1 MMSMLPMLQ
10 TPAPTPPVIVQAPPS
25 IPMDP
30 NLLVNQIIPLVGM
43 VVGIVAVVLV
53 ARWFFNSP
61 VGEAIAE
68 GIRLRRRRRY
78 GLTGDGAE
86 DPRVAALEEQVRLL
100 TAQVGE
106 LGERLDFTE
115 RMLATQRDRRIGA
128 GS

>member
-1 MMSMLPMLQ
+1 MIPVMLALQ
-10 TPAPTPPVIVQAPPS
+10 APVPPVIVQTPPPS
-25 IPMDP
+25 IPVDP

-43 VVGIVAVVLV
+43 VLGIVGVVLV

-78 GLTGDGAE
+78 GLTGEPGD

>member
-1 MMSMLPMLQ
+1 MMMIVQGPV
-10 TPAPTPPVIVQAPPS
+10 ATPPPPS
-25 IPMDP
+25 IPVDP
-30 NLLVNQIIPLVGM
+30 NLLVDQIVPLVGT
-43 VVGIVAVVLV
+43 VVGVLAFVLV
-53 ARWFFNSP
+53 VRWFLHSP

-78 GLTGDGAE
+78 GLTGDGTDE
-86 DPRVAALEEQVRLL
+86 PKVAALEEQVRLL

-115 RMLATQRDRRIGA
+115 RMLATQRNARIGS